1 MKNVINVTIVVLSM
15 VLLFISHTAL
25 AEEAVTDSGMNDVG
39 IILHMIRWS
48 GVVASVFIFAAAW
61 LFLRILNNV
70 VLHLGNIFAERR
82 LLLQKLNAF
91 LRFGVYLFTVVLVVL
106 LSFEFSREVLAILG
120 GGTAVAVGFA
130 AKDLVAS
137 LVAGIMI
144 IVDRPFQVGDRVN
157 FNGHYGDIISIGLR
171 SVKLQTLD
179 DTTVTIPNN
188 MFLSDITSC
197 GNYGVLDMQVVM
209 DFHVGMDQDVRT
221 ARDLIQ
227 EAAATSRF
235 VYLPK
240 PITVLVSQV
249 IINQCVALRLRL
261 KVYVLDTRYEKQLE
275 TDITL
280 RILDAFAENNI
291 HPPAILH
298 REVSDQTDL
307 PSNVMPRVAEKNK

>member
-1 MKNVINVTIVVLSM
+1 MKKNTIIPLIVLTIF
-15 VLLFISHTAL
+15 LLSISHGAL
-25 AEEAVTDSGMNDVG
+25 AEEAGTDSGIDN
-39 IILHMIRWS
+39 ITILLHMIRWTGVAVS
-48 GVVASVFIFAAAW
+48 VLVVAGAW

-91 LRFGVYLFTVVLVVL
+91 LRFGVYLLSVVLVVL
-106 LSFEFSREVLAILG
+106 LSFEFSREVLAIVG
-120 GGTAVAVGFA
+120 GGSAVAIGFA

-157 FNGHYGDIISIGLR
+157 FGGQYGDIVSIGLR

-179 DTTVTIPNN
+179 DNTVTIPNN
-188 MFLSDITSC
+188 MFLNGITSC
-197 GNYGVLDMQVVM
+197 GNYGVLDMQVVI
-209 DFHVGMDQDVRT
+209 DFHIGMDQDVRL

-240 PITVLVSQV
+240 SITVLVSQV
-249 IINQCVALRLRL
+249 LIDQCVALRLRL
-261 KVYVLDTRYEKQLE
+261 KVYVLDTKYEKQLE

-280 RILDAFAENNI
+280 RVLNAFVKNNI
-291 HPPAILH
+291 CPPAVLH
-298 REVSDQTDL
+298 REVSNQISV
-307 PSNVMPRVAEKNK
+307 PSSAMPLATGQST